1 MTDRIQVATLP
12 AFPLSPRLGGTSTA
26 HSTTSS
32 DFAMKQGIQLGL
44 HLQHASGSSSR
55 PLLPV
60 TLRAG
65 QRRQDAGRRRASTVC
80 SGDDSTA
87 TASSSTAPIS
97 DRRQAYFFLD
107 GIFPIRLGSWDP
119 RYLLAQVEKEQLLE
133 RIKTHLPRDTG
144 HGLRVEAVEARE
156 KDGGAFVRCSYI
168 PDTLPSALAAA
179 DGSAPDTALADI
191 EKQVV
196 EHYDGLSERPWYTW
210 RSSRAHLV
218 RGKPWR
224 EDLLNRFPSSTLRL
238 EYESGP
244 DLSQE
249 QIYELC
255 RPYGRIR
262 DLEPQPKFANVTFT
276 SIR

>member
-1 MTDRIQVATLP
+1 MRQ
-12 AFPLSPRLGGTSTA
+12 RL
-26 HSTTSS
+26 
-32 DFAMKQGIQLGL
+32 QNGL
-44 HLQHASGSSSR
+44 HLHPHPHHPHTAAPS
-55 PLLPV
+55 LLPV

-65 QRRQDAGRRRASTVC
+65 QRRHDACRQRRWASTA
-80 SGDDSTA
+80 SIPGDEST
-87 TASSSTAPIS
+87 TTTSSSSSTAPSTS

-144 HGLRVEAVEARE
+144 HGLRVEAIEARE

-179 DGSAPDTALADI
+179 DGSSAPDTALADI

-196 EHYDGLSERPWYTW
+196 EHYDGLAERPWYTW
-210 RSSRAHLV
+210 RTSRAHLV

-262 DLEPQPKFANVTFT
+262 DIEPQPKFANVTFT